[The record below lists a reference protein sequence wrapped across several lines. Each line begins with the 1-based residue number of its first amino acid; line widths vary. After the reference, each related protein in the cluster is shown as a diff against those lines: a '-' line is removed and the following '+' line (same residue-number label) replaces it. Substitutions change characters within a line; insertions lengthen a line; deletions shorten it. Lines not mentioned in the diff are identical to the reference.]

1 MLGLKDKDEK
11 YVLVFKS
18 VDGTN
23 ITLYNNPR
31 TLVSYGLELSN
42 VHQKTHINTLTQL
55 TGIFSVFLYSSCC
68 TCAARAAQS
77 GG

>member
-23 ITLYNNPR
+23 VSLYNNPR

-42 VHQKTHINTLTQL
+42 VHQKQYSTHT
-55 TGIFSVFLYSSCC
+55 
-68 TCAARAAQS
+68 
-77 GG
+77 